1 MSPASE
7 NPQRPSRE
15 RALERAAFPWSR
27 VAGVL
32 GLDPDEA
39 ELALRDEDRTR
50 EAVLAASRAHLAA
63 DDDRRAGRVPDT
75 AIAAHPDFPTGMG
88 MSLIGAGVLWEVTDL
103 VPQIAL
109 RVAKDHHEDGDEELA
124 ASFAAMVA
132 EFARPPE
139 DDAVAWAAQ
148 SLLVDVF
155 TRAGSP
161 DRADA
166 LARDLAAH
174 AVPGHGVVRE
184 GGVVVPPQVQGHGG
198 AFVEGMPP
206 RRDGRALT
214 FEEAAEYVDSLLT
227 DSLREREAEGD
238 GAGDGPGERPA

>member
-32 GLDPDEA
+32 GLDPEEA

-139 DDAVAWAAQ
+139 DDAIAWAAQ

-174 AVPGHGVVRE
+174 AVPLDLWRDDD
-184 GGVVVPPQVQGHGG
+184 PALPDDSLAWHGG

-214 FEEAAEYVDSLLT
+214 FEEAADYVDSLLT

>member
-1 MSPASE
+1 MTSPGE
-7 NPQRPSRE
+7 NAQHPSRD

-32 GLDPDEA
+32 GLDPGEA
-39 ELALRDEDRTR
+39 EVALRDEGLAAA
-50 EAVLAASRAHLAA
+50 AVLEASRAYLTA
-63 DDDRRAGRVPDT
+63 DDDRRAGRTPAS

-88 MSLIGAGVLWEVTDL
+88 MSLIGAGVLWEVVDL

-109 RVAKDHHEDGDEELA
+109 RVAKDHHEDGEEELA
-124 ASFAAMVA
+124 ASFAAMVG
-132 EFARPPE
+132 EFAESPR
-139 DDAVAWAAQ
+139 DDALAWAAQ
-148 SLLVDVF
+148 SLLVDASR
-155 TRAGSP
+155 RAGRP

-174 AVPGHGVVRE
+174 AVPLDLWKDDD
-184 GGVVVPPQVQGHGG
+184 PTLPDDSMAWHGG

-214 FEEAAEYVDSLLT
+214 FEEAGAYVDALLADT
-227 DSLREREAEGD
+227 LREREAEGD
-238 GAGDGPGERPA
+238 VGDPGA